1 MNQIFQINILNVL
14 HDVRQVMQITNVWV
28 SLLQDI
34 YTEHNIY
41 LNTDMMLKARFIST
55 AGSIN

>member
-1 MNQIFQINILNVL
+1 ML

-41 LNTDMMLKARFIST
+41 LNTDMMLKAWFIST